1 MQVRLQNV
9 SEYASDFRYH
19 YGDELA
25 EDILASEGEEVTI
38 LGEATDCYWDIR
50 LPSGREVSA
59 ITWRCLE
66 GFKASSTEVVKT
78 IRTIE
83 L

>member
-9 SEYASDFRYH
+9 REYASDFGLY

-25 EDILASEGEEVTI
+25 EDILASEGDEVTV
-38 LGEATDCYWDIR
+38 LGEAADGYWDIR

-59 ITWRCLE
+59 ITWRCLK
-66 GFKASSTEVVKT
+66 GFHADSTEVVET
-78 IRTIE
+78 IRTIR